1 MLEENLKKVQ
11 ENIVLAA
18 KRAGRNPDDITLIA
32 VSKTKPAE
40 MIKEVY
46 DCGVRE
52 FGENKVQE
60 ILQKSEFLPPD
71 ISWHMIGHLQ
81 RNKVKAVIGRAKL
94 IHSVDSVR
102 LAEEI
107 SKQAFNSGIVV
118 NILLEVNV
126 AGEETKYGFRPD
138 ELNDIFPKIAALP
151 NIFIRGLMT
160 SAPFVADPEDNRIY
174 FRQLKQL
181 CVDLRNKN
189 IDNTSMD
196 VLSMGMTNDYEVAV
210 EEGATCVRV
219 GTAIFGE
226 REYNFE

>member
-160 SAPFVADPEDNRIY
+160 SAPFVADPENNRIY

>member
-11 ENIVLAA
+11 ENIILAA